1 MRVALVSPY
10 SWTHPG
16 GVTRHIEALSAEL
29 LAAGHHVRIL
39 APYDGDPAGAP
50 DELISLGRTIGLPF
64 NGAVSNLALT
74 PFSAATLRRE
84 LRTGAFDVVHVHEPI
99 APVPGWLA
107 LAVAD
112 SPLVGTFHTYT
123 ERVAAH
129 AVAALW
135 GSRRN
140 LNRLHV
146 RIAVSE
152 AAAWTARRFIGGE
165 YRIVPNGVVLP
176 PGGAPAPRARR
187 PGEPLE
193 IAFVGQAVTRKGLP
207 VLLRA
212 YEALREACPRA

>member
-1 MRVALVSPY
+1 MHMRVALVSPY

-29 LAAGHHVRIL
+29 LAAGHHVRVL
-39 APYDGDPAGAP
+39 APYDGDPADAP
-50 DELISLGRTIGLPF
+50 EGLISLGRTIGLPF

-84 LRTGAFDVVHVHEPI
+84 LRAGAFDVVHVHEPV

-152 AAAWTARRFIGGE
+152 AAVQAASTGSCPTASCCRPGAHRNRVTGSRASRSRSRSSARRSPA
-165 YRIVPNGVVLP
+165 RACRSCC
-176 PGGAPAPRARR
+176 APSRLCAS
-187 PGEPLE
+187 
-193 IAFVGQAVTRKGLP
+193 T
-207 VLLRA
+207 
-212 YEALREACPRA
+212 CPRV